1 MTTSFLCSTR
11 RLAFSITISATCTWR
26 VGGSSK
32 VEATTSPRTVRCI
45 SVTSSGRSSISRT
58 IRWQSGLLR
67 VMLAAM
73 FCSMMVLPAFG
84 GATIRPRW
92 PLPIGAQRSITRPVR
107 SSVEPLPASI
117 FRRLLANSGVR
128 FSNRILFFAFSG
140 RS

>member
-1 MTTSFLCSTR
+1 M
-11 RLAFSITISATCTWR
+11 
-26 VGGSSK
+26 
-32 VEATTSPRTVRCI
+32 
-45 SVTSSGRSSISRT
+45 
-58 IRWQSGLLR
+58 
-67 VMLAAM
+67 MLAAM

-117 FRRLLANSGVR
+117 FRRSLGNRGVR
-128 FSNRILFFAFSG
+128 FSNRILFLAFSG